1 MKKCRLLQSKG
12 HSMKT
17 NNSCHLSRV
26 AKACATWITPAQ
38 IVNAVGPFNLNPA
51 VASNMPWPTAKKT
64 LHRNRGLW
72 QRWNRSG
79 MVWLNPPARQRD
91 VWMRRCADHGNGI
104 ALVYARTDTAW
115 FCETVWRHP
124 NTTAILFLTGRVHF
138 AGSNGRKR
146 GPAPA
151 PSVLVAY
158 GKNARRRLERAVRD
172 WKLRGRLVIL
182 DEAQAGVWQQG
193 RWRKVA

>member
-1 MKKCRLLQSKG
+1 
-12 HSMKT
+12 MKT
-17 NNSCHLSRV
+17 TAPVSPSRSRI
-26 AKACATWITPAQ
+26 AKACASWITPAH
-38 IVNAVGPFNLNPA
+38 IVNAVGPFALDPA
-51 VASNMPWPTAKKT
+51 AADSMPWPTARKT
-64 LHRNRGLW
+64 LHRDRGLR
-72 QRWNRSG
+72 QRWDRRG

-91 VWMRRCADHGNGI
+91 VWMRKCANHGNGI

-124 NTTAILFLTGRVHF
+124 NTTALLFLTGRVHF
-138 AGSNGRKR
+138 AGVTGRQR

-151 PSVLVAY
+151 ASVLVAY

-182 DEAQAGVWQQG
+182 DEAQSSVWQQG
-193 RWRKVA
+193 RWRKVS

>member
-1 MKKCRLLQSKG
+1 
-12 HSMKT
+12 MKT
-17 NNSCHLSRV
+17 TALSPRSRI
-26 AKACATWITPAQ
+26 AKACAIWLTPAH
-38 IVNAVGPFNLNPA
+38 IVNAVGPFALNPA
-51 VASNMPWPTAKKT
+51 AASDMPWPTAKKT
-64 LHRNRGLW
+64 LHRDAGLW
-72 QRWNRSG
+72 HRWYRKD
-79 MVWLNPPARQRD
+79 MVWLAPPARQRE

-124 NTTAILFLTGRVHF
+124 NTTAVLFLTGRVHF
-138 AGSNGRKR
+138 AGPNGRQR

-158 GKNARRRLERAVRD
+158 GKKARRRLERAVRD

-182 DEAQAGVWQQG
+182 DKDQAGVWQQG
-193 RWRKVA
+193 RWTKPL